1 MRVKLKK
8 YKTII
13 FLLND
18 EIESQKTVIKGKK
31 IKGIRIEWKTYM
43 WEIVIKELN
52 WKKKLL

>member
-43 WEIVIKELN
+43 
-52 WKKKLL
+52 